1 MKIKILYVCHGNI
14 CRSPMAEF
22 VMKKLVRDLLA
33 TLPAE
38 LQQGAAQFQLKDVEF
53 EIASAA
59 TSTEEIG
66 NPVYLPARRMLAMHG
81 IDCSGKTARQMTAR
95 DYEYYDYIVLMDRNN
110 LRNLR
115 WILPA
120 DVYARET
127 GGADVSTKN
136 PVGVSGENRKVSL
149 LMDWVGKSR
158 DVADPWYTGDF
169 QATWDDVNEGCK
181 AMLAQ
186 ILRQIQQ

>member
-1 MKIKILYVCHGNI
+1 MKIKILFVCHGNI

-22 VMKKLVRDLLA
+22 VMKKLVRDLPA

-38 LQQGAAQFQLKDVEF
+38 LQQGAAQSQLKDVEF

-66 NPVYLPARRMLAMHG
+66 NPVYPPARRMLAMHG

-120 DVYARET
+120 ELQKDPNH
-127 GGADVSTKN
+127 KI
-136 PVGVSGENRKVSL
+136 SL
-149 LMDWVGKSR
+149 LMDWAHKSR

-169 QATWDDVNEGCK
+169 VATWDDVNEGCK